1 MLSRRSRT
9 EQGKRH
15 AISLTSGLKTT
26 RSQWGKNRTKQKRT
40 HGCRGRAAGREGA
53 GGTASSLP
61 DLLSDSVTAGR
72 RGRHTGN
79 QGRQSGRRVRG
90 QTRGPDRPRTARLSS
105 APRLDSEGA
114 ESIRLR
120 RRLFQNVSRRGRRE
134 TETPSTIILILETVL
149 RRNFLKKLKL
159 FP

>member
-15 AISLTSGLKTT
+15 AISLTSELKTT
-26 RSQWGKNRTKQKRT
+26 RSQWGKNKTKQKRT

-79 QGRQSGRRVRG
+79 QGRQSGRRVQG
-90 QTRGPDRPRTARLSS
+90 QTRGPDRPSV
-105 APRLDSEGA
+105 PRLDSEGA

-149 RRNFLKKLKL
+149 RKNFLKKLKL